1 MPLIQDIKND
11 IREAKKIR
19 IPWWG
24 VLLWMAACGLIDWL
38 LISLGRFDLSL
49 PALNSIAVVG
59 FTIALKRKLGR
70 HAWFWGTMAVL
81 AALHIPLVLFV
92 PWTSRWVPALAIA
105 VIDSADFCVMLWIIS
120 VVGKLMEG
128 PREGPRTAER

>member
-105 VIDSADFCVMLWIIS
+105 VIDSADFCVMIWIIS

-128 PREGPRTAER
+128 PREGPRIAER

>member
-11 IREAKKIR
+11 VREARKTR
-19 IPWWG
+19 TPWWG

-49 PALNSIAVVG
+49 PALNSIAVLG

-70 HAWFWGTMAVL
+70 HAWFLGN
-81 AALHIPLVLFV
+81 H
-92 PWTSRWVPALAIA
+92 
-105 VIDSADFCVMLWIIS
+105 
-120 VVGKLMEG
+120 GG
-128 PREGPRTAER
+128 PRGPSYPTGSVRSVDQ

>member
-11 IREAKKIR
+11 VGEAKKMR

-49 PALNSIAVVG
+49 PALNSIAVVT
-59 FTIALKRKLGR
+59 FTIALERKLGR

-81 AALHIPLVLFV
+81 TAVHIPLVLFV
-92 PWTSRWVPALAIA
+92 PWTSKWVPALAIA
-105 VIDSADFCVMLWIIS
+105 VIDSADFCVMIWIIS
-120 VVGKLMEG
+120 ILGKFMGEQKVAG
-128 PREGPRTAER
+128 S